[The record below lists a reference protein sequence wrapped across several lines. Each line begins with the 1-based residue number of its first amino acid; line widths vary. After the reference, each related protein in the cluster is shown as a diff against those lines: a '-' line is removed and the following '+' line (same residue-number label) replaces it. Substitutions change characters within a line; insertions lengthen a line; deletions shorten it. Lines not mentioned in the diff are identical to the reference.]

1 MTKLSGAATDRSADT
16 ADTSVVPTGR
26 TDTLVAMT
34 GMLSLVGGDE
44 LNPGNEPQDEALIRA
59 ARPGP
64 AYVLATAAARGRPDL
79 AAANAVRWFA
89 GLGIEMEELPVRTR
103 SDASSKETAA
113 KAEAGGLFYLVGGDP
128 GLVVDVLE
136 SSRVWNAI
144 ADAWRNGAALAG
156 SSAGAMAFGEW
167 SLIRGGRW
175 PKHDERRYK
184 PALGVVPGVAVI
196 PHHDTFGAGWR
207 TPAGLSKPE
216 DAVLLGLDER
226 TAAVWRDG
234 VWTAL
239 GAGTVNV
246 EASDPEPRVFRA
258 GERIEGLP
266 EPAG

>member
-1 MTKLSGAATDRSADT
+1 MA
-16 ADTSVVPTGR
+16 
-26 TDTLVAMT
+26 

-64 AYVLATAAARGRPDL
+64 AYVVATAAARGRPDV
-79 AAANAVRWFA
+79 AVANAVRWF
-89 GLGIEMEELPVRTR
+89 GDLGIDMRELRVRSRT
-103 SDASSKETAA
+103 DAGSEGIAR
-113 KAEAGGLFYLVGGDP
+113 EALGGGLFDLVGGDP

-136 SSRVWNAI
+136 GSRVWNAI
-144 ADAWRNGAALAG
+144 VEAWRGGAALAG

-167 SLIRGGRW
+167 SLTRGGRW

-184 PALGVVPGVAVI
+184 PALGIVPRVAVI

-207 TPAGLSKPE
+207 TSIGLERPE
-216 DAVLLGLDER
+216 EAVLLGLDER
-226 TAAVWRDG
+226 TAAVWRNG
-234 VWTAL
+234 EWTAL
-239 GAGTVNV
+239 GAGTVSV
-246 EASDPEPRVFRA
+246 QGRDPEPRTFRA

>member
-1 MTKLSGAATDRSADT
+1 MVGT
-16 ADTSVVPTGR
+16 
-26 TDTLVAMT
+26 
-34 GMLSLVGGDE
+34 LSLVGGDE
-44 LNPGNEPQDEALIRA
+44 LNPGNESQDEALIRVA
-59 ARPGP
+59 GSGP
-64 AYVLATAAARGRPDL
+64 AYVVATAAARGEPEV
-79 AAANAVRWFA
+79 AAGNAVRWFGA
-89 GLGIEMEELPVRTR
+89 LGIEMEELPVRSR
-103 SDASSKETAA
+103 SDAASEEIAQRA
-113 KAEAGGLFYLVGGDP
+113 RAGGLFYLVGGDP

-136 SSRVWNAI
+136 GSRVWNAI
-144 ADAWRNGAALAG
+144 VGAWRAGAPLAG

-175 PKHDERRYK
+175 PKHDERRCK
-184 PALGVVPGVAVI
+184 PALGIVPRVAVI

-207 TPAGLSKPE
+207 TSVELSKPE

-226 TAAVWRDG
+226 TAAVWQDG

-246 EASDPEPRVFRA
+246 AAAGPERVFRA